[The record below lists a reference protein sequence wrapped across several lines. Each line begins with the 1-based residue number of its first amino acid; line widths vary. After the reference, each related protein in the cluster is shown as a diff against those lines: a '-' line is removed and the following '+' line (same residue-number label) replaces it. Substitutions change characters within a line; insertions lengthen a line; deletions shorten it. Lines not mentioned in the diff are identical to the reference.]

1 MQKSQEEFVV
11 LEEGHEAGVVQGCC
25 SAGANAKVK

>member
-11 LEEGHEAGVVQGCC
+11 LEEGHEAGIVNSCC
-25 SAGANAKVK
+25 TASANAKIK